1 MITSLSGG
9 VDGGG
14 NAVSP
19 LTTIGNPRNQPHLDA
34 WLNKKETRSRNDI
47 KRQECIYSIATSQDG
62 NIVIAGNMSANIDNN
77 YSALVQHNCQLD
89 MPYHLF
95 QAIPDKANSAVNLN
109 NVSELIASQITTG
122 RKPGNVNEVA
132 EFVVNNIARPS
143 ITAGQVVD
151 LYEGTYLGF
160 ANSITTPLATAYAD
174 VDVSVNPLH
183 TCVSG
188 AVYEYKVPAGLA
200 SGIAGRPLPATK
212 SETIVKKQTFSF
224 FPNPTNR
231 SLLYTEAGNT
241 EKYTVELLDISGRII
256 KKFEIPYSANVQ
268 KSVNYDISNI
278 NSGTYILRIA
288 NGTTVC
294 QIKIIKQ

>member
-14 NAVSP
+14 NAVSQ

-188 AVYEYKVPAGLA
+188 AVYEYKVPAGPA
-200 SGIAGRPLPATK
+200 SGTAGRPLPATK

-231 SLLYTEAGNT
+231 SLLYTQRQETRKNI
-241 EKYTVELLDISGRII
+241 LL
-256 KKFEIPYSANVQ
+256 N
-268 KSVNYDISNI
+268 
-278 NSGTYILRIA
+278 
-288 NGTTVC
+288 C
-294 QIKIIKQ
+294 

>member
-1 MITSLSGG
+1 M
-9 VDGGG
+9 
-14 NAVSP
+14 
-19 LTTIGNPRNQPHLDA
+19 
-34 WLNKKETRSRNDI
+34 
-47 KRQECIYSIATSQDG
+47 
-62 NIVIAGNMSANIDNN
+62 
-77 YSALVQHNCQLD
+77 
-89 MPYHLF
+89 
-95 QAIPDKANSAVNLN
+95 NLN
-109 NVSELIASQITTG
+109 NVSKLIASQITTG